1 MASLLDE
8 SFQVHR
14 LDDLDCGL
22 LNLEQGDTSGL
33 ANEVLVVQDS
43 ITPGDAKEVEDE
55 LEGATGVQHQLLVV
69 HRQTLVLAHLHTLC
83 LHHLNGLVP
92 LGGAV
97 VVAAEVKASNGDLAG
112 DHGVHQGPAISHHQ
126 QGLRVGE
133 QA

>member
-69 HRQTLVLAHLHTLC
+69 HRQTLVLAHLHTL
-83 LHHLNGLVP
+83 HLLTSMALFHLVGQ
-92 LGGAV
+92 LW
-97 VVAAEVKASNGDLAG
+97 
-112 DHGVHQGPAISHHQ
+112 
-126 QGLRVGE
+126 
-133 QA
+133 